1 MYAQYLVSTVL
12 ALKLFLLN
20 SIYDQR
26 YAEPSDVE
34 EYVRIN
40 NLS

>member
-12 ALKLFLLN
+12 ALKLFQPT
-20 SIYDQR
+20 IYDQR